1 MRIHIK
7 TVAKFLHLWAICKER
22 GRLLTSIE
30 IMEELHISRSH
41 SYNYLNALKILL
53 ALDDQ

>member
-7 TVAKFLHLWAICKER
+7 TVEKLLHLWAICKER

>member
-7 TVAKFLHLWAICKER
+7 TVAKFLHLCALCKER
-22 GRLLTSIE
+22 GRLLASIE

-53 ALDDQ
+53 ALNDQ